1 LWNHRRYWGVLPV
14 NPQDEKE
21 TTMAERH
28 RSKDGVK
35 ETDKYIS
42 EADDI
47 DHQGRSGGGCNAMSA
62 HKTKRNRWSTNPALT
77 PASLAKTNA
86 TTEKTLDQ
94 D

>member
-1 LWNHRRYWGVLPV
+1 M

-35 ETDKYIS
+35 ETEKYIS

-47 DHQGRSGGGCNAMSA
+47 DHQGRSGGGL
-62 HKTKRNRWSTNPALT
+62 KRDVGTQDEEKRWSTNPALT

-86 TTEKTLDQ
+86 TTEKTHDQ